1 MLNAKSDALNAIKN
15 EAKATAIRAE
25 RDRLFAETV
34 DKLNV
39 ARWESLTENQRK
51 AWKEYRQALCDI
63 TKQETFPESVIFPSI
78 PE

>member
-1 MLNAKSDALNAIKN
+1 MLKPKIESIGIINN
-15 EAKATAIRAE
+15 ETKASAIRAE
-25 RDRLFAETV
+25 RDRLFTETV
-34 DKLNV
+34 DKFNP

-51 AWKEYRQALCDI
+51 AWREYRQSLCDI

>member
-1 MLNAKSDALNAIKN
+1 MLKPKTDIVESLKK
-15 EAKATAIRAE
+15 ESKATAIRAE

-34 DKLNV
+34 DKFNS

-63 TKQETFPESVIFPSI
+63 TKQTTFPESVVY
-78 PE
+78 PEMPE